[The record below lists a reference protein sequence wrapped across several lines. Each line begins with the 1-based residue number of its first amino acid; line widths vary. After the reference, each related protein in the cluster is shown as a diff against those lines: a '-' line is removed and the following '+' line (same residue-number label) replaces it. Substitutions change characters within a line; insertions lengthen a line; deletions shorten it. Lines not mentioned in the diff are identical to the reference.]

1 MPAAPQSELVPVG
14 LLALLSLIL
23 PEIEKYGPIA
33 IKAII
38 GIFTS
43 KTAPT
48 QAQWDALIQA
58 TSTTAREQML
68 EVLKNHGIDPNSPQG
83 QAFLALTPA

>member
-1 MPAAPQSELVPVG
+1 MPQG
-14 LLALLSLIL
+14 LFALLSLIL
-23 PEIEKYGPIA
+23 PELEKYGPVA
-33 IKAII
+33 INMII
-38 GIFTS
+38 RIFTS

-48 QAQWDALIQA
+48 QAQWDTLIQA
-58 TSTTAREQML
+58 TSTTARDQML